1 MKKFVATLLTA
12 LMLASL
18 AAVGLSISAADGYVT
33 APLTFYGADGEK
45 ADPAK
50 EENGWKLFEYWKGYN
65 GTPDL

>member
-50 EENGWKLFEYWKGYN
+50 EENGW
-65 GTPDL
+65 